1 MHIPPTTSIHL
12 PPELI
17 IEVFEYFDAADLC
30 QCCLVSHA
38 WRELSNLEGLWQ
50 TLCRISWKEK
60 KLWIKTTEV
69 SGAEI
74 LHALQETSSSSP
86 PAKSTWKSCYT
97 LAKKESRRSS
107 VTVNDVV
114 GDWILQVGARQRC
127 DPILAHFRSDFGFYS
142 ENTGTLKWEKVGNT
156 VILPDL
162 PPLQVSRTADWG
174 WKLHCPYFTFHK
186 LKQV

>member
-38 WRELSNLEGLWQ
+38 WRELSNLE
-50 TLCRISWKEK
+50 
-60 KLWIKTTEV
+60 
-69 SGAEI
+69 EI

-86 PAKSTWKSCYT
+86 PAKSTWKSCYA
-97 LAKKESRRSS
+97 LAKKESRRTS

-156 VILPDL
+156 IILPDL